1 MSSTTHRLTIK
12 LYTMKNT
19 ILFDSYDSFMKEE
32 KLDLSYR
39 LNPDN
44 ELVPEFF
51 RDFKYPISSWPII
64 LPERLTDEL
73 ERVSIRIPQLLNK
86 VPELYFKNDAKRIAD
101 FFFQGDELI
110 AQFFIMCVQKETS
123 VSCRLDLTYTTD
135 GFKVLEANI
144 GSAIGGLEFQHFE
157 PLMEHTH
164 NELNGTKGFEYK
176 TRQTQNYYMKLIVDE
191 IGEVGDQVN
200 VFLVG
205 KEDADETWKEIER
218 KFYNNLLTDELAGSN
233 KKGDVFIDTIESL
246 KFKNNALYYNDTVIH
261 SVLILDTGLKKMT
274 PDLFRALLMDTVYF
288 PDHLGNMF
296 IGDKRCLGLL
306 RHLAEDKAF
315 SQEDNELILRNVPWT
330 EIVEDAA
337 VVYKG
342 KSQALLPMLQ
352 QDKDGFVVK
361 VADGM
366 QGNDVYIG
374 KYLTQE
380 EWEEAIAKAVAHG
393 KYIAQEFSD
402 SMDLLAPDDTN
413 QWSPHKLI
421 WGSFGFGNSYGG
433 VWVRMSALKNTSG
446 VINSAKGAVEAIVYE
461 SHPKAIVQQ
470 AKAQVLTI

>member
-1 MSSTTHRLTIK
+1 
-12 LYTMKNT
+12 MKNT
-19 ILFDSYDSFMKEE
+19 VLFDSYDSFMKEE
-32 KLDLSYR
+32 KLAYDYR

-73 ERVSIRIPQLLNK
+73 ERLSIRIPQLLNK

-101 FFFQGDELI
+101 FFFQGNEQI
-110 AQFFIMCVQKETS
+110 AEFFIMCVQKNTP
-123 VSCRLDLTYTTD
+123 VSCRLDLTYTTT

-157 PLMEHTH
+157 PLMEDMHK
-164 NELNGTKGFEYK
+164 ELKGTNGFEYK
-176 TRQTQNYYMKLIVDE
+176 TRQTQNFYMKFIVDE
-191 IGEVGDQVN
+191 IGEVGEQVN

-218 KFYNNLLTDELAGSN
+218 KFYNDLLVEELADSN
-233 KKGDVFIDTIESL
+233 RKGDVYIDTMESL
-246 KFKNNALYYNDTVIH
+246 KFQNNALYYKDKVIH
-261 SVLILDTGLKKMT
+261 CVLVLDTNLKGMT
-274 PDLFRALLMDTVYF
+274 PDLFRALLLDTVYF

-296 IGDKRCLGLL
+296 IGDKRTLGIL
-306 RHLAEDKAF
+306 RHLAEQKAF
-315 SQEDNELILRNVPWT
+315 SQEDNEMIMRNIPWT
-330 EIVEDAA
+330 ETVEDTA
-337 VVYKG
+337 VMFEG
-342 KSQALLPMLQ
+342 EPQSLIPLLKQ
-352 QDKDGFVVK
+352 NKDGFVVK

-374 KYLTQE
+374 KYLSQE
-380 EWEEAIAKAVAHG
+380 DWEKAVDKAVAHG

-402 SMDLLAPDDTN
+402 SISLLAPDDTN
-413 QWSPHKLI
+413 EWAPHKLI
-421 WGSFGFGNSYGG
+421 WGSFGFGDTYGG

-446 VINSAKGAVEAIVYE
+446 VINSATGAMEAIVYE
-461 SHPKAIVQQ
+461 SHPKE
-470 AKAQVLTI
+470 KAHVLTI